1 MDISGGK
8 MDLIANFDTPLGF
21 LTFFLLL
28 GVIFVNGWTDAP
40 NSICSAV
47 STKALKLSSACILAC
62 IFNFLGV
69 IISYLLGAQV
79 AKNVFSLVSF
89 NSAVESQ
96 IGICA
101 TFLSVIA
108 FGVGAWL
115 FAMPSSESHAMIS
128 SLFGA
133 CIALGGK
140 MSNMYLSIL
149 KIIFYML
156 FSCVLCFVLSYAIG
170 RLFLSKRLKYKE
182 LQICSCALCSFMHGS
197 QDGQKFIGLLMLLYS
212 SSSEKAS
219 VPIYIVA
226 IVSVMMCLGTLL
238 GGERIIKSLGENTVK
253 LDTQSGFF
261 SDLGSILTLS
271 VCSFFGL
278 PVSTGNIKSSSVIG
292 VGIACK
298 EKINKKTASEII
310 IASLATFPICFFLG
324 YLLSRVIFYII

>member
-1 MDISGGK
+1 MNFF
-8 MDLIANFDTPLGF
+8 ANFDTPISF

-47 STKALKLSSACILAC
+47 STKALKLSHACIIAC

-69 IISYLLGAQV
+69 LISYLLGAEV
-79 AKNVFSLVSF
+79 AKSIFSLVSF
-89 NSAVESQ
+89 NSVFESQ

-101 TFLSVIA
+101 TFLSVII

-133 CIALGGK
+133 CLALGGK
-140 MSNMYLSIL
+140 MSGMYLSIL

-156 FSCVLCFVLSYAIG
+156 VSCVFCFFLSFIIA
-170 RLFLSKRLKYKE
+170 RLFLNKQLQYKK
-182 LQICSCALCSFMHGS
+182 LQIYSCALCSFMHGS
-197 QDGQKFIGLLMLLYS
+197 QDGQKFIGILMLLYS
-212 SSSEKAS
+212 SSSREAS

-226 IVSVMMCLGTLL
+226 IVSIMMCLGTLL

-253 LDTQSGFF
+253 LDTRSGFV
-261 SDLGSILTLS
+261 SDLSSIVTLGA
-271 VCSFFGL
+271 CSFFGM
-278 PVSTGNIKSSSVIG
+278 PVSTGNVKSSSVIG
-292 VGIACK
+292 AGIAYK

-310 IASLATFPICFFLG
+310 IASLATFPICFLLG
-324 YLLSRVIFYII
+324 YFLSMIIFYIA